1 MALAAVVTLGAY
13 LIGTI
18 SFADLASRLA
28 HGGTRNVR
36 TAGSGN
42 PGALNTASVLGKK
55 WGLVVLLADF
65 GKGVVA
71 ARLGHAIA
79 GDTGMAL
86 AAVAVVLG
94 HCAPIWSRFA
104 GGKGIATTGGAL
116 VAMFPLGAPF
126 VVASL
131 AAAMVVT
138 RSTSRA
144 AYGSVA
150 VLVVTATVW
159 AIGRYSDAWGIPGSG
174 ILLAASIAIAAA
186 VAIRFVLGDRLG
198 TTGSEH
204 P

>member
-18 SFADLASRLA
+18 SFADLASRRA

-79 GDTGMAL
+79 GDTGMA
-86 AAVAVVLG
+86 
-94 HCAPIWSRFA
+94 R
-104 GGKGIATTGGAL
+104 
-116 VAMFPLGAPF
+116 
-126 VVASL
+126 
-131 AAAMVVT
+131 
-138 RSTSRA
+138 
-144 AYGSVA
+144 
-150 VLVVTATVW
+150 
-159 AIGRYSDAWGIPGSG
+159 
-174 ILLAASIAIAAA
+174 
-186 VAIRFVLGDRLG
+186 
-198 TTGSEH
+198 
-204 P
+204 